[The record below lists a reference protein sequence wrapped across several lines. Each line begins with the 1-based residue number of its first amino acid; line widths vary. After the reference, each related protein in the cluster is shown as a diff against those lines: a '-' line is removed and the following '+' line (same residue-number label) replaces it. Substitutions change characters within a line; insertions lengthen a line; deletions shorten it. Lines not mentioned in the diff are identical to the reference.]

1 MDIQGKGFEFMDSL
15 LPPVDSNSISS
26 LKRERK
32 VKYFFIE
39 NIIYIYNP
47 LFYNK

>member
-26 LKRERK
+26 LKRKEGK
-32 VKYFFIE
+32 IFF
-39 NIIYIYNP
+39 Y
-47 LFYNK
+47 